1 MRSDASAIEAI
12 TCVDYVQV
20 GEYKARVPFGC
31 FLDTN
36 TPMLKNVDGVAGF
49 GIPKLGARGETLPMP
64 LLWALTDPQNSDSNA
79 KRLERKFTFFSSEDS
94 AELQLGG
101 FDPECVVGGQVA
113 FCICWRSVSLPLRME
128 WFNAVLLQMKL
139 VQSRSAGEFVVG
151 ITSVRVRRCTCS
163 ALMRARRPFPEVVS
177 VAEHRQ

>member
-20 GEYKARVPFGC
+20 GEFKARVPFGC

-64 LLWALTDPQNSDSNA
+64 LLWALTDPKNSDSNA

-113 FCICWRSVSLPLRME
+113 FLYLLEKCESSAKDGMVQRCSLTDETGPIALCRRIRRRHHLR
-128 WFNAVLLQMKL
+128 AGASLHLLCTH
-139 VQSRSAGEFVVG
+139 AC
-151 ITSVRVRRCTCS
+151 TSS
-163 ALMRARRPFPEVVS
+163 FS
-177 VAEHRQ
+177 